1 MEFPVRR
8 YNEIVS
14 RMNIQQQIVD
24 AEFNARQKQW
34 EIEKAAR
41 KQPKPNNLSVS
52 DTVAYQ
58 LYPIDENILNRGDLR
73 TYLESFQR
81 MLWVFV
87 GVNTI
92 ASNAAIVPGKVFE
105 KQNGKMVEVHDHD
118 ILNLFEYVNEIYTE
132 CDLKHRTFAFIEL
145 TGNAY
150 WFLHKTRVNLNG
162 QTYSK
167 ILLPRPDG
175 IEPKLISDDLMAY
188 YQNNESS
195 VPSIYPNEDVDV
207 AHFMNCNTVLSYAGY
222 PTIAA
227 GGNNLLLDWYLELY
241 GNQFFKVGVQPTM
254 AFKVPGRMSEASEE
268 RFRADLRR
276 LHEGVSNMFRTLI
289 LQNGMEA
296 EDMSMKSPVD
306 TQYVETKKSTRD
318 NVLMNLGCYHL
329 VALLQERSGE
339 SIKLAHNMFWE
350 ETMVPRLCGVEDR
363 ITKSILRK
371 YPKSNKLYYKYD
383 TRQVRGLRDDLLDES
398 LAYFRMIQSEIMGHK
413 EVREKMGL
421 PRDLEP
427 DDTTG
432 LGYQPALSR
441 TLSNDE
447 RALTEESM
455 NRIQEKRDQLKN

>member
-1 MEFPVRR
+1 MRR

-14 RMNIQQQIVD
+14 RMDTQQQVID
-24 AEFNARQKQW
+24 TAFQERQSQW
-34 EIEKAAR
+34 DIEKAAR
-41 KQPKPNNLSVS
+41 KKPKPNDISLS
-52 DTVAYQ
+52 DTIAYQ
-58 LYPIDENILNRGDLR
+58 LYPTTENILNRGDLR

-105 KQNGKMVEVHDHD
+105 KQNGKMVEIHDHD
-118 ILNLFEYVNEIYTE
+118 ILALFEYVNEIYTE

-150 WFLHKTRVNLNG
+150 WFLQKARVKLNG
-162 QTYSK
+162 QNYSK

-175 IEPKLISDDLMAY
+175 IEPKLISDDMMAY
-188 YQNNESS
+188 YQNNDSNI
-195 VPSIYPNEDVDV
+195 PGIYPTDTVDV

-254 AFKVPGRMSEASEE
+254 AFKVPGRMSEGSEE

-289 LQNGMEA
+289 LQNGMDVA
-296 EDMSMKSPVD
+296 DMNMKSPVD

-350 ETMVPRLCGVEDR
+350 ETMVPRLSGVEAR
-363 ITKSILRK
+363 ITKSVLRK

-383 TRQVRGLRDDLLDES
+383 TRQVSGLRDDLLDES
-398 LAYFRMIQSEIMGHK
+398 LAYFRMIQSEIMGHR

-421 PRDLEP
+421 PRELEP

-432 LGYQPALSR
+432 LGHQPALSR

-455 NRIQEKRDQLKN
+455 GRIQEKRDRLK